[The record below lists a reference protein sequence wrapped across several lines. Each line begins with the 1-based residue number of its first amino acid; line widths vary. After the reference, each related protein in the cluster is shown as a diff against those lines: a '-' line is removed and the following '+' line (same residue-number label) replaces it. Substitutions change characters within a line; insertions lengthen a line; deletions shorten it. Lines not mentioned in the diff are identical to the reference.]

1 MHSRMYTI
9 CS

>member
-1 MHSRMYTI
+1 MSFYTI